1 MAGRHA
7 APGRLQRRQERRKTE
22 TAEFA
27 AMLTRMLYAYGYRVS
42 QDPADLGYLRDLEAA
57 FRDAVN
63 LGIYAANKLGDHPYG
78 IGTIGAVL
86 GVSKQAIAKRVRLGE
101 EVYVRLEAA
110 RSAGALV
117 RLDDIRAGKAR
128 ALAAAGVD
136 GTTGS
141 VRELAAGNGGGR

>member
-1 MAGRHA
+1 MSGRHA

-63 LGIYAANKLGDHPYG
+63 LGIYAANKLGDRPYG
-78 IGTIGAVL
+78 IGEIGKIL
-86 GVSKQAIAKRVRLGE
+86 GITKQSVHARVKAGE
-101 EVYVRLEAA
+101 DVYVRLEAA

-136 GTTGS
+136 GTS
-141 VRELAAGNGGGR
+141 SSPRELAAGNGGGR